1 MKTRIATAFL
11 ALTFCAGAMA
21 EEALYHHMHLTV
33 TNAEEGAQ
41 WYADTFDGEK
51 KGNVAIFGNTVFVF
65 FEKEAGF
72 PGSSGSAVDH
82 IGFSVPDIEAKMAQF
97 EEAGVKI
104 LTGIH
109 KNKIGKRTRVEDPW
123 GTVIEVVEDPDLLGF
138 HHFHLV
144 SADPDATIKWYQE
157 MFGGEITDYKGIG
170 ALKTIAF
177 GEDGVRLII
186 HYDPEAK
193 EPTIGRSIDHLGWS
207 FADLDAAAKVLKSKG
222 VEFTL
227 EPRPYRDLKI
237 AFIEG
242 PDGVRIEL
250 VQPASK

>member
-11 ALTFCAGAMA
+11 ALTFCVGAMA
-21 EEALYHHMHLTV
+21 EEALYHHVHLTA
-33 TNAEEGAQ
+33 TNSEEAAQ
-41 WYADTFDGEK
+41 WYADIFDGEK
-51 KGNVAIFGNTVFVF
+51 KGNVAVFGNTVFVF

-72 PGSSGSAVDH
+72 PGSYGSAVDH
-82 IGFSVPDIEAKMAQF
+82 IGFSVPDIEAKMTQF

-104 LTGIH
+104 LTGVH

-144 SADPDATIKWYQE
+144 SADPNATLKWYQE

-170 ALKTIAF
+170 ALKTIAY
-177 GEDGVRLII
+177 GEDGARLII

-207 FADLDAAAKVLKSKG
+207 FADLDAAAEVLKSKG
-222 VEFTL
+222 VKFTL
-227 EPRPYRDLKI
+227 EPQPYRDLRI